1 MLKQENPR
9 FQRQIATSE
18 MYVAPLEKTTSEMY
32 VALLIGSMKNDIRDV
47 CSTADWH
54 LGIPKILGDTQNF
67 GFTRNI
73 G

>member
-1 MLKQENPR
+1 
-9 FQRQIATSE
+9 

-47 CSTADWH
+47 SSTADWC